1 MFIDRVLMFGRLRV
15 MRAASMHYGCYFKKK
30 SFLNI
35 FLIRGF
41 DHCFGR
47 FIERDSSS
55 IAVKRQRPIVE
66 LHSTSN
72 SPLLCTRKREK
83 IASVFNLIS
92 KYTVREHGWIVDSH
106 CNCLIGVLAWTAE
119 RCLRNK
125 INLLFE
131 GYRWC
136 VHFFIFNYPPLLPCF
151 LHQYHQAQVIYSQ
164 SRVQHALYPV
174 SFSPFSG

>member
-1 MFIDRVLMFGRLRV
+1 MVFLCLVDQEWWEQHLCTT
-15 MRAASMHYGCYFKKK
+15 AAIFKKC
-30 SFLNI
+30 FLNI
-35 FLIRGF
+35 FLINGF

-47 FIERDSSS
+47 FKESDYCS

-92 KYTVREHGWIVDSH
+92 KYTVCEPGWIVDSH
-106 CNCLIGVLAWTAE
+106 CNYLIGVLAWTAE
-119 RCLRNK
+119 CRLRNK

-136 VHFFIFNYPPLLPCF
+136 MHFFISNYPSLLPCL

-164 SRVQHALYPV
+164 SHEQHALYPV